1 MSIKRFCQ
9 MSVAAV
15 ALMLTMLMGA
25 CSSAPSAEDILE
37 TIPANSLTVIRFDI
51 KSMLD
56 NAGVKES
63 GGKYDLS
70 DDLDRLFDELPSG
83 VREKAE
89 DLLRVLPAVD
99 AENVFFFFTEK
110 EEFAFTAGLKHAG
123 EVADALKK
131 EFGSPEKDGEFSI
144 YEVDRDVRVIL
155 RKNQMWIT
163 ESNSRLTRALDR
175 AADDNF
181 TSFIGPAQHLLE
193 SRTLSVVLNLKSIS
207 KVSGAD
213 FPAQLEDYKKDFVTI
228 DANLDGPALTV
239 ESSMM
244 NADGK
249 NKYPGDM
256 FEEINTS
263 FLRYIPGDATAVFA
277 VGKPTEAFKDLVRS
291 VVHHV
296 DEAVER
302 VLSVDGT
309 SGFAMVMPETFNE
322 ILEQSNWNYIGFTH
336 MPQAMV
342 NELADGMFEQAP
354 NVAHQYNYTNP
365 WGYSMIGF
373 GGPTVYWGNYDGY
386 LMFSSQP
393 ITSNNNNSFTTA
405 LEGKC
410 AAGCVL
416 LPKSCP
422 LMTEFEIP
430 FGATATFAL
439 ESDGAK
445 GVLKLTGTDDGMLES
460 LIRLAADKKWQRRI
474 TDKFFGYQERSYDN
488 YDWDYDDY
496 EAVEEVA
503 VEDYDSIAY

>member
-9 MSVAAV
+9 MSVAAL
-15 ALMLTMLMGA
+15 ALMLTMMMGA
-25 CSSAPSAEDILE
+25 CSSAPSAEEILE

-163 ESNSRLTRALDR
+163 ESDSRLTRALDR

-193 SRTLSVVLNLKSIS
+193 SRTLSVVLNLKSIY
-207 KVSGAD
+207 KISGAD

-249 NKYPGDM
+249 NTYPGDM

-291 VVHHV
+291 MIN
-296 DEAVER
+296 EASGR
-302 VLSVDGT
+302 LFSIDGT
-309 SGFAMVMPETFNE
+309 SGFAFMMPNSFNE
-322 ILEQSNWNYIGFTH
+322 ILEISNWNVIGFTH
-336 MPQAMV
+336 MPQDMV
-342 NELADGMFEQAP
+342 NELADSMYDQTP

-386 LMFSSQP
+386 LIYSTQP
-393 ITSNNNNSFTTA
+393 ITSNNSNSFTTA
-405 LEGKC
+405 LEGKRG
-410 AAGCVL
+410 AGCVL

-445 GVLKLTGTDDGMLES
+445 GVLKLTGTEDGILES
-460 LIRLAADKKWQRRI
+460 FIRLAADKKWQRRI
-474 TDKFFGYQERSYDN
+474 TDKFFGYQEAAYDD
-488 YDWDYDDY
+488 YDWDYTDY
-496 EAVEEVA
+496 DEVAVEEVA
-503 VEDYDSIAY
+503 EDYDSIAY